1 MSKIY
6 LNEVEKMLYKKLYF
20 KLFGILSDV
29 IELLENGNVWEAKQ
43 LLIKT
48 QQEAEE
54 FYIDNADDAEGST

>member
-1 MSKIY
+1 
-6 LNEVEKMLYKKLYF
+6 MLYKKLYF

-29 IELLENGNVWEAKQ
+29 IELLESGNVWEAKQ

-54 FYIDNADDAEGST
+54 FYIENADDNEGESD